1 MVSFSGDDSG
11 FESEN
16 DALQSE
22 GDRTPTARRRLD
34 EDEDQSED
42 EEMDANN
49 DDDDGV
55 EIFDH
60 MLEILERRDECT
72 LYECDDSSC

>member
-16 DALQSE
+16 DASQSE
-22 GDRTPTARRRLD
+22 GDRTPTARRRRLD
-34 EDEDQSED
+34 EDEDED
-42 EEMDANN
+42 NDMDDDD

-55 EIFDH
+55 EIFDTL
-60 MLEILERRDECT
+60 LEVLEPRHHQCT
-72 LYECDDSSC
+72 LYECDDSC